1 MVRPRPAGRA
11 AAAGTRRRRRGVVLA
26 LLPAAL
32 CVAPACSAPLALGAA
47 SRSAPRLSAG
57 AGVAAS
63 TSKPKPKPKPAKP
76 KPKPAGP
83 LVTIAADSAQP
94 GAPVPAEFLG
104 LSFEMSSLAQ
114 IARYSDRGDF
124 VTMLRSLGP
133 GVLRFGGVSADTRI
147 AWTDSTTPRPS
158 WASGVIDV
166 DDLDELAALAN
177 ASGWHVILTLGI
189 VHFEPR
195 AAAREVAAAKAAL
208 GGSLAGI
215 ELGNEPN
222 AYALHAMRAEPW
234 TFTQYAEQIAAYRSA
249 IEAAAS
255 GVPLLGPDTSGSSA
269 FETWGPGEA
278 VAEQPAVLTGHHYPL
293 GCEQTNPAPSI
304 ASLLSE
310 PIRLKEI
317 ASVRRYV
324 AIAQAANLPFRLDE
338 TNTVSCGGVA
348 GISDTFAS
356 ALWAAGFLPQVMDAG
371 AIGVNMHGN
380 PANCAGYSPVCAL
393 GAEALS
399 TGELVAQPEWY
410 ALLMLRG
417 LVGDRP
423 LATTV
428 ARSPSATN
436 VHASGFLAPN
446 GRLDFVVTDDEPA
459 GRHTAT
465 VRLSVGAGYT
475 GASTLALTG
484 QSLSALSGTELG
496 GREVAADGSW
506 QPGRLPWSASSDG
519 VVTVQLAAAS
529 AALVSVSRG

>member
-1 MVRPRPAGRA
+1 MLRPGPAGRA
-11 AAAGTRRRRRGVVLA
+11 AAVGVGRCRRGLVLA
-26 LLPAAL
+26 LLSTALCAAL
-32 CVAPACSAPLALGAA
+32 ACAAPTALGAKA
-47 SRSAPRLSAG
+47 
-57 AGVAAS
+57 
-63 TSKPKPKPKPAKP
+63 

-83 LVTIAADSAQP
+83 LATIVANAAQP
-94 GAPVPAEFLG
+94 GPAVPSEFIG

-177 ASGWHVILTLGI
+177 ASGWHVVLTLGI

-208 GGSLAGI
+208 GASLVGI

-234 TFTQYAEQIAAYRSA
+234 TFTQYAEQIAVYRGA
-249 IEAAAS
+249 IEAAAP
-255 GVPLLGPDTSGSSA
+255 GVALLGPDVSGSSA

-278 VAEQPAVLTGHHYPL
+278 VDELPAVLTGHHYPL
-293 GCEQTNPAPSI
+293 GCEQKNPVPSI
-304 ASLLSE
+304 VALLSE

-317 ASVRRYV
+317 ASIRRYV
-324 AIAQAANLPFRLDE
+324 AVAQAANLPFRLDE

-371 AIGVNMHGN
+371 AVGVNMHGN
-380 PANCAGYSPVCAL
+380 PSRCSGYSPVCAP

-423 LATTV
+423 LPTTV
-428 ARSPSATN
+428 ARSPRSTN
-436 VHASGFLAPN
+436 VHASGFLAPD

-459 GRHTAT
+459 GAHPA
-465 VRLSVGAGYT
+465 SVQLKLGAGYT

-484 QSLSALSGTELG
+484 QSLSALSGTTLG

-506 QPGRLPWSASSDG
+506 SPGRLPWSASSRG
-519 VVTVQLAAAS
+519 SVTVSIAAAS
-529 AALVSVSRG
+529 AALISVSRG

>member
-1 MVRPRPAGRA
+1 MLRPGPAGRA
-11 AAAGTRRRRRGVVLA
+11 AAVGRRRRRRAGLLA
-26 LLPAAL
+26 SLSVALCAAL
-32 CVAPACSAPLALGAA
+32 ACAAPLALGA
-47 SRSAPRLSAG
+47 
-57 AGVAAS
+57 
-63 TSKPKPKPKPAKP
+63 KPKPKPKPS
-76 KPKPAGP
+76 GP
-83 LVTIAADSAQP
+83 LATIVANSAQP
-94 GAPVPAEFLG
+94 GAAVPAEFVG

-147 AWTDSTTPRPS
+147 AWTDSTTPRPA

-177 ASGWHVILTLGI
+177 ASGWHVVLTLGI

-208 GGSLAGI
+208 GGSLVGI

-222 AYALHAMRAEPW
+222 AYALHGMRAEPW
-234 TFTQYAEQIAAYRSA
+234 TFTQYAEQIAAYRGA
-249 IEAAAS
+249 IEAAAP
-255 GVPLLGPDTSGSSA
+255 GVALLGPDVSGSSA

-278 VAEQPAVLTGHHYPL
+278 VDELPAVLTGHHYPL
-293 GCEQTNPAPSI
+293 GCEQKNPVPSI
-304 ASLLSE
+304 AALLSE

-317 ASVRRYV
+317 ASIRRYV
-324 AIAQAANLPFRLDE
+324 AVAKAANLPFRLDE

-356 ALWAAGFLPQVMDAG
+356 ALWAAGFLTQVMDAG
-371 AIGVNMHGN
+371 AVGVNMHGN
-380 PANCAGYSPVCAL
+380 PSRCDGYSPVCAP
-393 GAEALS
+393 GAQALS

-423 LATTV
+423 LPTTV
-428 ARSPSATN
+428 VRSPRSTN
-436 VHASGFLAPN
+436 VHASGFLAPD

-459 GRHTAT
+459 GARAAS
-465 VRLSVGAGYT
+465 VQLRVGAGYT

-506 QPGRLPWSASSDG
+506 SPGRLPWSASSHG
-519 VVTVQLAAAS
+519 SVTVRIAASS
-529 AALVSVSRG
+529 AALISVSRG

>member
-1 MVRPRPAGRA
+1 MLRPGPAGRA
-11 AAAGTRRRRRGVVLA
+11 AAVGVGRCRRGLVLA
-26 LLPAAL
+26 LLSAVLCAAL
-32 CVAPACSAPLALGAA
+32 AFAAPLALGAKA
-47 SRSAPRLSAG
+47 
-57 AGVAAS
+57 
-63 TSKPKPKPKPAKP
+63 T
-76 KPKPAGP
+76 PKPAGP
-83 LVTIAADSAQP
+83 IVTITADAARP
-94 GAPVPAEFLG
+94 GAAVPAEFLG

-147 AWTDSTTPRPS
+147 AWTDNTTPRPS

-166 DDLDELAALAN
+166 DDLDELAALAS
-177 ASGWHVILTLGI
+177 ASGWHVVLTLGI

-195 AAAREVAAAKAAL
+195 ASTREVAAAKAAL
-208 GGSLAGI
+208 GGSLVGI

-222 AYALHAMRAEPW
+222 AYALHGMRAEPW

-249 IEAAAS
+249 IEAAAP
-255 GVPLLGPDTSGSSA
+255 GVPLLGPDVSGSSA

-278 VAEQPAVLTGHHYPL
+278 VDELPAVLTGHHYPL
-293 GCEQTNPAPSI
+293 GCEQKNPVPSI
-304 ASLLSE
+304 SNLLSE
-310 PIRLKEI
+310 PIRLREI
-317 ASVRRYV
+317 ASIRRYV
-324 AIAQAANLPFRLDE
+324 AVAQAANLPFRLDE

-380 PANCAGYSPVCAL
+380 PSRCDGYSPVCAP
-393 GAEALS
+393 GAQALS

-423 LATTV
+423 LPTSV
-428 ARSPSATN
+428 ARSPRSTN
-436 VHASGFLAPN
+436 VHASGFLAPD

-459 GRHTAT
+459 GARTAS
-465 VRLSVGAGYT
+465 VQLNVGAGYT
-475 GASTLALTG
+475 GASMLALTG
-484 QSLSALSGTELG
+484 QSLSALSGTQLG

-506 QPGRLPWSASSDG
+506 SPGRLPWSASSRG
-519 VVTVQLAAAS
+519 SVTVQVAAAS
-529 AALVSVSRG
+529 AALISVSRG